1 MGGPSHIH
9 QMLFLGG
16 HMISLRR
23 LSTREDGQ
31 DLMEYGLLAA
41 LISIFALAAVR
52 LLADQITTVF
62 WGGIATIGF

>member
-1 MGGPSHIH
+1 
-9 QMLFLGG
+9 
-16 HMISLRR
+16 MISLRQ
-23 LSTREDGQ
+23 LGKHEDGQ

-62 WGGIATIGF
+62 WGAIAAAPF

>member
-1 MGGPSHIH
+1 
-9 QMLFLGG
+9 
-16 HMISLRR
+16 MISLRR